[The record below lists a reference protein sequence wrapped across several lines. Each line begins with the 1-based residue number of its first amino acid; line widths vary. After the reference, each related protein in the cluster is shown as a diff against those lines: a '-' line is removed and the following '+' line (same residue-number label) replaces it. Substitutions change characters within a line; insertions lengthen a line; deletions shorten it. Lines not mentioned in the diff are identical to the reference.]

1 MAHLPNMSA
10 LALDRAPLVATGARK
25 TSGKNS
31 AGGAASKKQ
40 KVDGSDAPA
49 TPSAKRTPEQE
60 VAREASAKKAR
71 EERAEFK
78 KKLDERIE
86 ELLRR
91 KQIKNGEKGWVPHK
105 RGSDGNFVDP
115 NPDQS
120 CCTTGGRLGDV
131 LPEGLRRGEA
141 SPTPKR
147 APAAIQDPE
156 AWALAQKEQAEA
168 ALLQRMA
175 MSQEEWDAEWGG
187 KRHAQ
192 IESIKKRLNG
202 YERYR
207 HHMPLGRRSEG
218 GQCTT
223 RPVTPNH
230 NDRRYSKRGWA
241 GAVRQWTEQV
251 QSAWGGRPGD
261 ARWHRTP
268 SRLKES
274 E

>member
-31 AGGAASKKQ
+31 TGASKKP
-40 KVDGSDAPA
+40 KVDGSDGPA
-49 TPSAKRTPEQE
+49 TPSARRRPEQE
-60 VAREASAKKAR
+60 VAREERAKKAR
-71 EERAEFK
+71 EERADFK

-86 ELLRR
+86 ELLRT
-91 KQIKNGEKGWVPHK
+91 QEIKEGEAGWVPQA
-105 RGSDGNFVDP
+105 RDSDGNFVDP

-156 AWALAQKEQAEA
+156 AWAL
-168 ALLQRMA
+168 
-175 MSQEEWDAEWGG
+175 
-187 KRHAQ
+187 
-192 IESIKKRLNG
+192 
-202 YERYR
+202 
-207 HHMPLGRRSEG
+207 
-218 GQCTT
+218 
-223 RPVTPNH
+223 
-230 NDRRYSKRGWA
+230 DRRYSKRGWA

-251 QSAWGGRPGD
+251 HRAWGDRPGD

-268 SRLKES
+268 SRLNEL